1 MNIDGPIER
10 EFAHNGPVA
19 SLVLLTGGDD
29 LVDPVGGYAVR
40 SQALFCRHL
49 VAAIIDISDT
59 LDFAIM
65 PELCCGS
72 LG

>member
-1 MNIDGPIER
+1 MNIDGSIER

-19 SLVLLTGGDD
+19 SLVRLTGGDD
-29 LVDPVGGYAVR
+29 LVDPVGGHAVR
-40 SQALFCRHL
+40 SQALFRRHRS
-49 VAAIIDISDT
+49 AIDISDT